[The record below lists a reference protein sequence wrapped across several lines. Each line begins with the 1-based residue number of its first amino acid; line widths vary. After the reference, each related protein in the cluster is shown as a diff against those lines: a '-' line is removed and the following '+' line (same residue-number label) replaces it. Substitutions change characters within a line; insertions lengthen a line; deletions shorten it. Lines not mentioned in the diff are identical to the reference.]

1 MKLCFY
7 CVFTVFLVQLSG
19 VIFIILY
26 VVDLKCSNFF
36 SACCSCVLRWLC
48 SVFFVFLQ
56 VAVQLALLISKIA
69 RFDYPREWYVLF
81 HLLNPDVS
89 LFVNLILICVIESHV
104 RVMEHI
110 LSLTFKSLVMP
121 F

>member
-1 MKLCFY
+1 MKLLLLLCLH
-7 CVFTVFLVQLSG
+7 CLSG
-19 VIFIILY
+19 AIVRGQFHHSLCGGSE
-26 VVDLKCSNFF
+26 VFELFLS
-36 SACCSCVLRWLC
+36 CCSCVLRWLC

-81 HLLNPDVS
+81 HLLNPGVP
-89 LFVNLILICVIESHV
+89 LFVNLILICVIEIHV